1 MSELAVFK
9 FEDALPVRITDRD
22 GSPWFVAKD
31 ICSALE
37 LSNVSEALRAL
48 DDDEK
53 DGFRISDSIGRM
65 QKTPII
71 SESGMYALV
80 IRSNKPAA
88 KAFRKWITSEVLP
101 NLRRDGSYSLPGQT
115 PETVES
121 APAPLRKVEPEKQE
135 TPSLFPEQKC
145 PVPEEVR
152 MGFGHWMNWNGK
164 RIICTTSI
172 AAILGLSRPQVE
184 GVFWGNRTRFIINE
198 DYFPRGAVRF
208 RDLTVADSN
217 YQPCINARI
226 AGNSRF
232 FTLGGLVKLVNF
244 GRKAWHLSEPNRR
257 ALPPPKPE
265 SNLPARVEKRSGEAV
280 EREVCAILATV
291 NRKLSGGGSLDPA
304 VLDFAGKLAAMAYRK

>member
-1 MSELAVFK
+1 
-9 FEDALPVRITDRD
+9 
-22 GSPWFVAKD
+22 
-31 ICSALE
+31 
-37 LSNVSEALRAL
+37 
-48 DDDEK
+48 
-53 DGFRISDSIGRM
+53 
-65 QKTPII
+65 
-71 SESGMYALV
+71 MYALV

-101 NLRRDGSYSLPGQT
+101 NLRRDGAYSLPGQT
-115 PETVES
+115 PEAVES
-121 APAPLRKVEPEKQE
+121 APAPVRKVEPVKPE
-135 TPSLFPEQKC
+135 TPSLFPEQKS

-184 GVFWGNRTRFIINE
+184 GVFRENRTGFNINE
-198 DYFPRGAVRF
+198 DYFPRGTVRF

-226 AGNSRF
+226 AGSSRF

-244 GRKAWHLSEPNRR
+244 GRRAWHLSEPKSTFDPNRR

-265 SNLPARVEKRSGEAV
+265 PNLPARVEKQSGEAV